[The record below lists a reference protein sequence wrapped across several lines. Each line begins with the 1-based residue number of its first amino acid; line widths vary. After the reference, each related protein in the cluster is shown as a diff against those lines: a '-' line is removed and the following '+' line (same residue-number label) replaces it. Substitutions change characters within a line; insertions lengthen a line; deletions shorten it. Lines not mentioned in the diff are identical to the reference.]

1 MSFLTGFH
9 AIEEALKSAG
19 RGKGTLYVSG
29 KGPRIKK
36 IEELAAR
43 RGVPLVRLSAPELR
57 ELSSSEHRG
66 IALSIEGYTPESSFE
81 GFIESIGD
89 NQTSLLV
96 LLLDG
101 ITDPH
106 NFGAILRSADQF
118 EADFVCIPERRAA
131 SETEVVANSSAG
143 AVHHVP
149 FAQVPNLSRAVEKLK
164 KHGFWVYGAAMGG
177 DPIHSVDLTGR
188 IAIVLGS
195 EGRGISANL
204 ATHCDAEV
212 AVPTRGRLDSLNVS
226 VAAGIILYEIR
237 RQQAW

>member
-1 MSFLTGFH
+1 MSILCGFH

-19 RGKGTLYVSG
+19 KGKATLYVSG

-36 IEELAAR
+36 IEELASR
-43 RGVPLVRLSAPELR
+43 QGIPLVRLSSR
-57 ELSSSEHRG
+57 ELSDIVSGDHRG

-81 GFIESIGD
+81 AFLASIND
-89 NQTSLLV
+89 SQTTLLV
-96 LLLDG
+96 LILDG

-177 DPIHSVDLTGR
+177 DPIHSVDLSGR
-188 IAIVLGS
+188 TAVVLGS

-204 ATHCDAEV
+204 ASHCDAEI
-212 AVPTRGRLDSLNVS
+212 AVPAKGRLDSLNVS

-237 RQQAW
+237 RQQNW